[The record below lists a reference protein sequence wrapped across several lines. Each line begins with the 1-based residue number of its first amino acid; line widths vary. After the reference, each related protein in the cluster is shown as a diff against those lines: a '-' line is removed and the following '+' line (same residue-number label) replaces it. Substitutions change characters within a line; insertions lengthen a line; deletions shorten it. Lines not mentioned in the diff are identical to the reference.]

1 VRPVLS
7 REVPP
12 VLSREVPPDG
22 PPDEGP
28 VLSREVPPDRAP
40 VLSREGPP
48 DGPPVL
54 SREVSPDGPPDGVW
68 SQTLDRGLLVL
79 ETVSEAHE
87 PLTVADLVTRT
98 GLHRS
103 IVYRM
108 VRTLEH
114 HSLLSRVEDGRY
126 RPGARLAVLARTV
139 FPSLRTAAAQPLVE
153 LARATGMTAFVVV
166 PEGDLAVTLDV
177 EEPRRSLAHVAYRPG
192 VQHPLTAG
200 APGLAILSGRP
211 PADDDRPEVEAARR
225 RGWAQSHGE
234 VIPGYRSCAAPVHD
248 RTGACVGA
256 ICVVY
261 VGDTLAE
268 ELAPHVLAAAR
279 ATEDALAGA

>member
-1 VRPVLS
+1 MARVDRTGPRDRGDLGPVATAAGSPAGEL
-7 REVPP
+7 
-12 VLSREVPPDG
+12 PDG
-22 PPDEGP
+22 IG
-28 VLSREVPPDRAP
+28 
-40 VLSREGPP
+40 
-48 DGPPVL
+48 
-54 SREVSPDGPPDGVW
+54 

-79 ETVSEAHE
+79 EAVTEAQE
-87 PLTVADLVTRT
+87 PLSVADLADRT

-114 HSLLSRVEDGRY
+114 HRLLSRAADGRY

-139 FPSLRTAAAQPLVE
+139 FPSLRTAAASPLVE
-153 LARATGMTAFVVV
+153 LARRTGMTAFVVV

-177 EEPRRSLAHVAYRPG
+177 EEPRRSLAHVSYRPG
-192 VQHPLTAG
+192 VQHPLSAG
-200 APGLAILSGRP
+200 APGLAILAGRAP
-211 PADDDRPEVEAARR
+211 VEGERPEVEEARR
-225 RGWAQSHGE
+225 RGWTRSHGE
-234 VIPGYRSCAAPVHD
+234 VIPGYRSCAAPVRD

-261 VGDTLAE
+261 VGDTPAE
-268 ELAPHVLAAAR
+268 DLAPHLTAAAR